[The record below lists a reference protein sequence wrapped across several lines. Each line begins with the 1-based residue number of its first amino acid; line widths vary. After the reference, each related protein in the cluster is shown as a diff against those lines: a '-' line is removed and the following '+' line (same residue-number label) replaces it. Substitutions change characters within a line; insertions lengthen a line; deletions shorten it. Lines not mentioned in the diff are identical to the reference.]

1 MARIRLLYIVSTL
14 GRSGPTR
21 QLYNLIKYLDRDIFE
36 ISVLTLSHD
45 PKQNL
50 RKKFEDLQINLID
63 LNLSRLGGL
72 TVYKNKLESILQRIK
87 PDAIHSQGF
96 RSDWISSRLRTKTV
110 RIATQRNYPL
120 EDFPRLYSPVI
131 GFAMAK
137 LHCYAL
143 SRIPYVVACA
153 DSITDKNKQIGIQST
168 TIRNGVD
175 LSNLDLSNSETKKI
189 EQRDKLDIPRDSRLF
204 IYAGPLIKRKN
215 PLLLIQAFQRYKHSS
230 NILILLGE
238 GPLRAACQNLAE
250 SESNIFLPGFV
261 NNVSDYLTAAD
272 FFVSASHSEGMPN
285 AVLEALG
292 IGLPLILSDIPSH
305 REILDIFPRFG
316 KTFPVGDVQI
326 LGSLFSSNVLPQ
338 LPRSEISQSLV
349 QYFSAEI
356 MSHSYQQLY
365 RSEVRK
371 DCAKKSSLR

>member
-96 RSDWISSRLRTKTV
+96 RSDWISSRIRTKTV

-120 EDFPRLYSPVI
+120 EDYPRLYSPVI

-143 SRIPYVVACA
+143 SRIP
-153 DSITDKNKQIGIQST
+153 
-168 TIRNGVD
+168 
-175 LSNLDLSNSETKKI
+175 
-189 EQRDKLDIPRDSRLF
+189 
-204 IYAGPLIKRKN
+204 
-215 PLLLIQAFQRYKHSS
+215 
-230 NILILLGE
+230 
-238 GPLRAACQNLAE
+238 
-250 SESNIFLPGFV
+250 
-261 NNVSDYLTAAD
+261 
-272 FFVSASHSEGMPN
+272 
-285 AVLEALG
+285 
-292 IGLPLILSDIPSH
+292 
-305 REILDIFPRFG
+305 
-316 KTFPVGDVQI
+316 
-326 LGSLFSSNVLPQ
+326 
-338 LPRSEISQSLV
+338 
-349 QYFSAEI
+349 
-356 MSHSYQQLY
+356 
-365 RSEVRK
+365 
-371 DCAKKSSLR
+371 